1 MGLAPLSRAA
11 AESQDVIAG
20 FLRQKGW
27 AQARQTPVQED
38 FSGRLY
44 LRLHNEPS
52 SKAILM
58 RMRRPEELAPFANMQ
73 RLLSA
78 CGLRVPE
85 IFAVEEA
92 SGIALLEDFGDARF
106 DRLLD
111 QGKSGSEL
119 YPIAVDVLINLHNAS
134 RNPDPAAL
142 HVPHFNEKLFLEQVS
157 LFLDVFGSLKP
168 GGFSDQ
174 QRAEFVKAWDALKPA
189 CAVPSSLILRDYHAA
204 NILYLP
210 SEQGHRRAG
219 VIDFQDGGVG
229 PITYDLASLL
239 EDARRD
245 VDSDLRNEL
254 IAYYLKQRSG
264 VDAEEFRATYP
275 IIAAERHMRVIAI
288 TAKRWMEKG
297 DELAGAYCQRSW
309 RLLDQHRKAAELAPL
324 FQWLDINVPENLRQD
339 SLRS

>member
-11 AESQDVIAG
+11 AASEDVIAG
-20 FLRQKGW
+20 FLREKGW

-44 LRLHNEPS
+44 LRLQNEPS

-73 RLLSA
+73 RLLEKS
-78 CGLRVPE
+78 GLRVPAIYE
-85 IFAVEEA
+85 MEEA
-92 SGIALLEDFGDARF
+92 SGIALLKDFGDARF

-111 QGKSGSEL
+111 QGKPGFEL
-119 YPIAVDVLINLHNAS
+119 YPIAVDVLTNLHNAV
-134 RNPDPAAL
+134 RDPDPAAL
-142 HVPHFNEKLFLEQVS
+142 QVPHFNEKLFLEQVS
-157 LFLDVFGSLKP
+157 LFLEVFGTVIP
-168 GGFSDQ
+168 GGFSPE
-174 QRAEFVKAWDALKPA
+174 QRAEFVKAWDALKTA

-210 SEQGHRRAG
+210 NEQGHRRAG

-254 IAYYLKQRSG
+254 IAYYLKQRS
-264 VDAEEFRATYP
+264 
-275 IIAAERHMRVIAI
+275 
-288 TAKRWMEKG
+288 
-297 DELAGAYCQRSW
+297 
-309 RLLDQHRKAAELAPL
+309 
-324 FQWLDINVPENLRQD
+324 
-339 SLRS
+339 